1 MIAKREKERERERE
15 REVIENERDAES
27 RMSKFIANARERKKK
42 ERVGRCI
49 VIGRTK
55 CH

>member
-1 MIAKREKERERERE
+1 MIAKREKGRE
-15 REVIENERDAES
+15 REVIESERDGES